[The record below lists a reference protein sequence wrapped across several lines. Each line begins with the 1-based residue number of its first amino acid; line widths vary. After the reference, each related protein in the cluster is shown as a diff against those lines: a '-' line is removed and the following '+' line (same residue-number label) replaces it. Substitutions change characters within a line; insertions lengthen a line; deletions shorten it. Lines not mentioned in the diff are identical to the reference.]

1 MRPLL
6 AVFVAVLT
14 LAVASASGQTP
25 ASSYGEAVF
34 VVSGRGWGHGVGMS
48 QYGAYGQALAGRT
61 YEQILAHY
69 YSGTAI
75 GRAGR
80 KEVRVLLAEGR
91 RAVSVSSTA
100 PFVAT
105 DASGGTF
112 ELPKGALTID
122 SKLRLPAAAGS
133 GLAKAVPP
141 LVIRPAKKGL
151 LALDGRTY
159 RGKLE
164 LAVQGA
170 FLRVV
175 NVVPL
180 ESYLLGVVPGEVPH
194 AWPAE
199 SLKAQAVAAR
209 SYALANLVKG
219 KPFDLYADVR
229 SQVYGG
235 VASEKATTSQAVLDT
250 AGEVVTYGGKV
261 ATTYYFSTS
270 GGKTASA
277 ADVFGMSVPYL
288 VSRPDPWDKA
298 SPHHRWGP
306 VVLGARTV
314 QSKLGVD
321 ARVIDANGVTTPSSR
336 LRALVLQTTAGP
348 ESIPASVVRT
358 SLGLR
363 STWISVGVLRLDRTS
378 TGLVTFGSP
387 ARLTGVARGLE
398 APRLA
403 SSADGSAWSAQG
415 VVPVDATGLMAV
427 DVIPARTTRYR
438 LEAEGGASPALLVQ
452 VAPKVALA
460 RPTVADPYTLRGSV
474 RPKLRG
480 AVVTIER
487 RRGSTWTPV
496 DETTVD
502 AAGAFAT
509 SLDDVVPAGA
519 YRARVAASGGY
530 AVGVSAVLQVPG

>member
-1 MRPLL
+1 
-6 AVFVAVLT
+6 
-14 LAVASASGQTP
+14 
-25 ASSYGEAVF
+25 
-34 VVSGRGWGHGVGMS
+34 MS
-48 QYGAYGQALAGRT
+48 QYGAYGQAVAGRS
-61 YEQILAHY
+61 YDQILGHY
-69 YSGTAI
+69 YSGTEI

-80 KEVRVLLAEGR
+80 KQVRVLLAEGR

-100 PFVAT
+100 PFLAT
-105 DASGGTF
+105 DASGATF

-122 SKLRLPAAAGS
+122 DKLRLPAAADS
-133 GLAKAVPP
+133 GLAKAVSP
-141 LVIRPAKKGL
+141 LVVRPAKKGL

-199 SLKAQAVAAR
+199 ALKAQAVAAR

-235 VASEKATTSQAVLDT
+235 VASEKPSTSEAVVAT
-250 AGEVVTYGGKV
+250 AGEVVTYAGKV
-261 ATTYYFSTS
+261 ATTFYFSTS

-277 ADVFGMSVPYL
+277 ADVFGRSVPYL
-288 VSRPDPWDKA
+288 VSRPDPWDKV

-321 ARVIDANGVTTPSSR
+321 ARVIDATGVPTPSSR
-336 LRALVLQTTAGP
+336 LRALVLQTTSGQ

-363 STWISVGVLRLDRTS
+363 SSWISMGVLRLDRAS
-378 TGLVTFGSP
+378 TGLVTFGGTAQLSGL
-387 ARLTGVARGLE
+387 ARGVA

-403 SSADGSAWSAQG
+403 SSVDGAVWSNAGAITLDSTG
-415 VVPVDATGLMAV
+415 VVAV
-427 DVIPARTTRYR
+427 EVTPTKTTRYR
-438 LEAEGGASPALLVQ
+438 LEADGGASTALLVQ
-452 VAPKVALA
+452 VSPRVVLA
-460 RPTVADPYTLRGSV
+460 RPSAVDPLTLRGTV

-480 AVVTIER
+480 VAVTIER
-487 RRGSTWTPV
+487 RRGSTWTLV
-496 DETTVD
+496 GETTTD
-502 AAGAFAT
+502 AAGGFAL
-509 SLDDVVPAGA
+509 SLDDVVAAGA
-519 YRARVAASGGY
+519 YRARVAAGAGY
-530 AVGVSAVLQVPG
+530 AAGTSAVLQVAG